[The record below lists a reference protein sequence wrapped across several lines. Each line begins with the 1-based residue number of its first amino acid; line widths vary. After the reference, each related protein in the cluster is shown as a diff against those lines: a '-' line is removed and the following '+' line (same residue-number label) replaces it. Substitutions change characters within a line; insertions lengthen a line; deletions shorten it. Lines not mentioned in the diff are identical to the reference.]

1 MRERRTTFKSDMLG
15 QTKRISLPG
24 EVTPFLSND
33 ELLEKALQLVRSRQ
47 NLQAAEN
54 EPFDDEDL
62 YRRAY
67 KVATAWTRYWHASFA
82 RTNST
87 VTLREVCC
95 RKRLNRTEREILI
108 VLVLDRLGLLED
120 RVCTCTDVL
129 RTLNVPSNRIIGT
142 LRYLS
147 ESGRLYRTGVM
158 SYEDADE
165 ELRERIIVI
174 DPSLVD
180 SVLCKGNTG
189 PRGWPVKTETEL
201 YDHLA
206 RLIRILYKKSDTLDD
221 VLKGYG
227 SMGDVF
233 KWRRRADH
241 MLRRLEETLALH
253 PDWKLSL
260 LRKEVHG
267 QKNWVIVLA
276 LVGKELGHME
286 GDSVL
291 FQGAGLACAISRSAN
306 DVSTNIKNLTS
317 EGFLVKKGYVQPCAG
332 AEPNLTNDPHAL
344 RETEFEITDKTVER
358 LQLGRTV
365 VKRRRLGSDIREPQI
380 RIDQLVLSENVNQAL
395 RLAVTHAQHSK
406 TIMNDWG
413 LAELVPYGHGVT
425 LLFSGPPG
433 TGKTAC
439 AEALADALGKPI
451 CIADYAEVQNC
462 FVGQTEKNIVK
473 TFREARRHDA
483 VLFWDEA
490 DAMFF
495 DRDTAIRNWEVRD
508 VNVLLQELE
517 RFEGV
522 CILATNRKVTLD
534 KALERRITLRVDF
547 ERPDRSMRREIF
559 EKLLPKRLPL
569 AEDVDLEE
577 LTESDLSGGE
587 IKNVVVNA
595 ARVALERDRKP
606 LRVTMQDLRDGIVL
620 VKQGTWTAG
629 SHETIGFKKN

>member
-1 MRERRTTFKSDMLG
+1 MHKRKPTHKAGMFG
-15 QTKRISLPG
+15 QTKRISVPG
-24 EVTPFLSND
+24 KVSPFVSND

-54 EPFDDEDL
+54 RPSDDENL
-62 YRRAY
+62 YRQAY
-67 KVATAWTRYWHASFA
+67 KVAAAWTRYWHASFA
-82 RTNST
+82 RTSST
-87 VTLREVCC
+87 VTLCEFCR
-95 RKRLNRTEREILI
+95 RKRLNRTEREILV
-108 VLVLDRLGLLED
+108 VLVLDRLGLFEN

-129 RTLNVPSNRIIGT
+129 RTLNVPSNRIIGS

-147 ESGRLYRTGVM
+147 ASSRLYRTGAL
-158 SYEDADE
+158 SYEDPDE
-165 ELRERIIVI
+165 ELRERTIVI

-180 SVLCKGNTG
+180 SVLCKGNNSV
-189 PRGWPVKTETEL
+189 RGWPVKTETEL
-201 YDHLA
+201 YNHLA
-206 RLIRILYKKSDTLDD
+206 RLVRILYKKSDTLDD

-227 SMGDVF
+227 SLGDVF
-233 KWRRRADH
+233 KWSRRSDH
-241 MLRRLEETLALH
+241 MLRRLDETLTVH

-267 QKNWVIVLA
+267 LKNWVIILV
-276 LVGKELGHME
+276 LVGKELGHMDA
-286 GDSVL
+286 DSTL
-291 FQGAGLACAISRSAN
+291 FQGAGLACAISRSAD

-317 EGFLVKKGYVQPCAG
+317 EGLLVKKGYVQPCGG
-332 AEPNLTNDPHAL
+332 AEPHLTNDPHAL
-344 RETEFEITDKTVER
+344 RETEFEITEDTVER
-358 LQLGRTV
+358 LQLERKV
-365 VKRRRLGSDIREPQI
+365 VKRHRVGSDIREPQI
-380 RIDQLVLSENVNQAL
+380 KIGQLVLSENVKQAL
-395 RLAVTHAQHSK
+395 RLAITHAQHSK
-406 TIMNDWG
+406 TIMKDWG
-413 LAELVPYGHGVT
+413 LAELIPYGHGVT

-451 CIADYAEVQNC
+451 CVADYAKVQNC

-473 TFREARRHDA
+473 SFREARRHNA

-495 DRDTAIRNWEVRD
+495 DRDTASRNWEVRD

-547 ERPDRSMRREIF
+547 ERPDRAMRREIF

-569 AEDVDLEE
+569 AKDVNLEE
-577 LTESDLSGGE
+577 LSESDLSGGE
-587 IKNVVVNA
+587 IKNVVLNA
-595 ARVALERDRKP
+595 ARVALQSDRKP
-606 LRVTMQDLRDGIVL
+606 VCVTMQDLRDAIVL
-620 VKQGTWTAG
+620 VKQGTWTNG
-629 SHETIGFKKN
+629 TYLSLL